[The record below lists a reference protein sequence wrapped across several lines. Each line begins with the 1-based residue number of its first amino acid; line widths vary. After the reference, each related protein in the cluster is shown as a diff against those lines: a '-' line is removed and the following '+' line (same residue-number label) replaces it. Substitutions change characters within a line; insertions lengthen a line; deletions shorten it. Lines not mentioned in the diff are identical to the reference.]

1 MTDSF
6 SKNNAAISDE
16 QVAAYLRE
24 HQNFFSQHPEL
35 LAEIEL
41 PHNSGSAV
49 SLVEKQVSVLRD
61 RNMDMRHRLNHLLEN
76 ARENDLIFDKTKRLV
91 LALLQCNDLSSLV
104 DALYHSFDKDFGI
117 HYTRLILF
125 GTNGVNAGPARIESI
140 NTAKTAIGKHM
151 KAIKAVSGGIDVKEI
166 EFLFDEDSSNVGSS
180 ALTVLSHGNLLGVLA
195 VGNQDPTYYQSSM
208 GTIFLAYIGE
218 VLNRLLPKFL

>member
-24 HQNFFSQHPEL
+24 HQDFFSQHPEL

-166 EFLFDEDSSNVGSS
+166 EFLFDEDSANVGSS
-180 ALTVLSHGNLLGVLA
+180 ALTVLTHGNLLGVLA

>member
-24 HQNFFSQHPEL
+24 HQDFFSQHPEL

-166 EFLFDEDSSNVGSS
+166 EFLFDEDSANVGSS